1 MCYFD
6 IFFAVWLIFPAI
18 RLYLG
23 TLGTLG
29 DDPLPDI
36 DEEPSCKC
44 QRQLGKIFNWHIIYG
59 KLFYV
64 LHQRL
69 SL

>member
-1 MCYFD
+1 MAYIPSHTIIFRDTRD
-6 IFFAVWLIFPAI
+6 IGVQW
-18 RLYLG
+18 
-23 TLGTLG
+23 TLG

-36 DEEPSCKC
+36 DEEPSCKR